1 MGIRKTHSLP
11 VSLTFALV
19 TGLLLGCDGMGSAPG
34 ATASL
39 NAEQMQR
46 EVGIALAH
54 SNLSERF
61 IALGA
66 VLSELTAENAPG
78 AGAAYAENIVIV
90 QSCEIRP
97 FASAWGRLDA
107 SAAIDFALNL
117 RRRGSQRRREAISEV
132 VASWA
137 ALGEGKAAL
146 DFLATLPSES
156 EDRRVVA
163 NNLATALAALG
174 NWEASI
180 VVLGEIP
187 DNEPRDMLLFK
198 VFRELMRTD
207 PDGIRNFVD
216 LIPPDA
222 PNNLKAK
229 AFERALSLIVSLNV
243 EYARNWFDEHV
254 FTDYASG
261 GAITQMLNG
270 LVIQNPSEALRW
282 LVNMPPSSDRDAG
295 LRDAAYRWLKSDP
308 SGAYAYL
315 RPELHRAEFAPAIFP
330 FAQYMILQDPRDAV
344 DWARR
349 VPHAQER
356 FRVLTQALLRWG
368 RIDRKAVVQWVRA
381 TPGVDE
387 SVRQE
392 VIDVLEIKSH
402 ELM

>member
-1 MGIRKTHSLP
+1 
-11 VSLTFALV
+11 
-19 TGLLLGCDGMGSAPG
+19 
-34 ATASL
+34 
-39 NAEQMQR
+39 
-46 EVGIALAH
+46 
-54 SNLSERF
+54 
-61 IALGA
+61 
-66 VLSELTAENAPG
+66 
-78 AGAAYAENIVIV
+78 
-90 QSCEIRP
+90 
-97 FASAWGRLDA
+97 
-107 SAAIDFALNL
+107 
-117 RRRGSQRRREAISEV
+117 

-137 ALGEGKAAL
+137 AQGEGKAAI
-146 DFLATLPSES
+146 DFLASLPPES

-163 NNLATALAALG
+163 NNLAAALAAFG

-198 VFRELMRTD
+198 VFRELMRTE

-216 LIPPDA
+216 SIPPDA

-229 AFERALSLIVSLNV
+229 AFERALSLLVSLDA
-243 EYARNWFDEHV
+243 EYARKWFGEHI
-254 FTDYASG
+254 FSDYASG

-270 LVIQNPSEALRW
+270 LVIQDPPGALRW
-282 LVNMPPSSDRDAG
+282 LVSMPPSLERDEG

-315 RPELHRAEFAPAIFP
+315 RPELHRPEFAPAIFP

-349 VPHAQER
+349 VPHAKER

-368 RIDRKAVVQWVRA
+368 RIDRKAVVQWIKE

-387 SVRQE
+387 SVREE
-392 VIDVLEIKSH
+392 VIEMLEIKPH
-402 ELM
+402 ELTN